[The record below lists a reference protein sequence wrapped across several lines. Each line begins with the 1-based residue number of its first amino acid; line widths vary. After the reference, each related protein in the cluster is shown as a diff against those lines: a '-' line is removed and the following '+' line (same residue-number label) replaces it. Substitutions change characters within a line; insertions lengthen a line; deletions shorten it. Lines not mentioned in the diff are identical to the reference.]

1 MKLTGDKTRQQDKKN
16 ATKSG
21 LRLVSRASPPLWP
34 RDFVIIIALLS
45 ISPTVDGTTRC
56 VQWESP
62 FSVNSGRIVEK

>member
-1 MKLTGDKTRQQDKKN
+1 MKLTGDKTRQQDKN
-16 ATKSG
+16 GTKTG
-21 LRLVSRASPPLWP
+21 LCLVSGASPPFWP
-34 RDFVIIIALLS
+34 RDFVISAAFLS